1 MHKISALIKYFLV
14 TLGLVFTPLI
24 YAQQPFQTF
33 DMIVSDPAGVVA
45 ALNKYQ
51 ESPTGQQSTSTVILS
66 QYVANGESLATHQI
80 LVVYPSNQEMDLNLM
95 RNATSADWAEFLND
109 MQDSASVEAEG
120 IGQILAMAGNPND
133 PVATAMGRTNVIYQ
147 LSVDDPATYAAAWSD
162 FSGANLQEGTVSYL
176 SSVLAYGANPAT
188 HVVNNVYQSPGEA
201 LSNQPQLMEGF
212 DVFLQRVSGIR
223 AVEGRMITTVIA
235 EWRP

>member
-1 MHKISALIKYFLV
+1 MHKISAVIKYFLV
-14 TLGLVFTPLI
+14 TLGLAFTPLI

-51 ESPTGQQSTSTVILS
+51 KSPTGQQSTSTVILS

-162 FSGANLQEGTVSYL
+162 FSGTNLQEGTVSYL

-223 AVEGRMITTVIA
+223 TVEGRMITTVIA

>member
-1 MHKISALIKYFLV
+1 MHKISAVIKYFLV

-176 SSVLAYGANPAT
+176 SAVLAYGANPAT

-223 AVEGRMITTVIA
+223 TVEGRMITTVIA

>member
-1 MHKISALIKYFLV
+1 MQNISALIKYFLI
-14 TLGLVFTPLI
+14 TLGLAFTPLI
-24 YAQQPFQTF
+24 YAQQPFLAY

-51 ESPTGQQSTSTVILS
+51 ESPTGQQSTATVILS

-95 RNATSADWAEFLND
+95 RNATSADWAELLNK

-133 PVATAMGRTNVIYQ
+133 PVATALGRTNVIYQ
-147 LSVDDPATYAAAWSD
+147 LSVGDPATYASAWSD

-223 AVEGRMITTVIA
+223 TVEGRMITTVIA

>member
-14 TLGLVFTPLI
+14 PLGLAFTPLI

-51 ESPTGQQSTSTVILS
+51 KSPTGQQSTSTVILS

-223 AVEGRMITTVIA
+223 TVEGRMITTVIA

>member
-1 MHKISALIKYFLV
+1 
-14 TLGLVFTPLI
+14 
-24 YAQQPFQTF
+24 
-33 DMIVSDPAGVVA
+33 MIVSDPAGVVA
-45 ALNKYQ
+45 ALDKLQ

-80 LVVYPSNQEMDLNLM
+80 LVVYPSSQEMDVNLM
-95 RNATSADWAEFLND
+95 RNATSPDWAEFLND
-109 MQDSASVEAEG
+109 MQGSASVEAEG
-120 IGQILAMAGNPND
+120 LGQILAMSGNPND

-147 LSVDDPATYAAAWSD
+147 LSVGDPATYASAWSD

-176 SSVLAYGANPAT
+176 SSVLAYGANPTT
-188 HVVNNVYQSPGEA
+188 HVVNNVYRSPGEA
-201 LSNQPQLMEGF
+201 LSNQPQSMEGF

-223 AVEGRMITTVIA
+223 TVEGRMITTVIA

>member
-14 TLGLVFTPLI
+14 TLGLAFTPLI

-51 ESPTGQQSTSTVILS
+51 KSPTGQQSTSTVILS

-80 LVVYPSNQEMDLNLM
+80 LVVYPSNQEMDQNLM
-95 RNATSADWAEFLND
+95 RNATSADWAEFLTD
-109 MQDSASVEAEG
+109 MQSAASVEAEG

-133 PVATAMGRTNVIYQ
+133 PVATALGRTNVIYQ
-147 LSVDDPATYAAAWSD
+147 LAVGDPATYASAWSD

-223 AVEGRMITTVIA
+223 TVEGRMITTVIA

>member
-1 MHKISALIKYFLV
+1 MQNISALIKYFLI
-14 TLGLVFTPLI
+14 TLGLAFTPLI
-24 YAQQPFQTF
+24 YAQQPFLAY

-51 ESPTGQQSTSTVILS
+51 ESPTGQQSTATVILS

-95 RNATSADWAEFLND
+95 RNATSADWAQLLNK

-133 PVATAMGRTNVIYQ
+133 PVATAMGRTNVAYQ
-147 LSVDDPATYAAAWSD
+147 LSVDDPATYASAWSD
-162 FSGANLQEGTVSYL
+162 FTNDNLQEGSVSYL
-176 SSVLAYGANPAT
+176 SSVLAYGAHPGT
-188 HVVNNVYQSPGEA
+188 HVVANIYSSLGEA
-201 LSNQPQLMEGF
+201 LSNQPQTMEGF

-223 AVEGRMITTVIA
+223 TVEGRVVTTVVG